1 MHTDYT
7 QYTNICNND
16 KARPYDACSICLGN
30 KASYHDLLDN
40 ATLMKFSHIEIFI
53 YSLPL

>member
-16 KARPYDACSICLGN
+16 QVRPHNACSICLDN
-30 KASYHDLLDN
+30 NASYYDLLDN
-40 ATLMKFSHIEIFI
+40 ATLMKFSHIKIFI